1 MQLRIIYIKITF
13 NFFKPII
20 IVLIIF
26 MNNLKIFIQLI
37 FTIFI
42 KLIKKIRIKNH
53 IGLKKMY
60 TYFVKHIIKRKIFL

>member
-1 MQLRIIYIKITF
+1 MRLRIIYIKITF

-26 MNNLKIFIQLI
+26 MNNLKILIQLI

-53 IGLKKMY
+53 IVLKEMH
-60 TYFVKHIIKRKIFL
+60 TYFLKHFIKRKIFL